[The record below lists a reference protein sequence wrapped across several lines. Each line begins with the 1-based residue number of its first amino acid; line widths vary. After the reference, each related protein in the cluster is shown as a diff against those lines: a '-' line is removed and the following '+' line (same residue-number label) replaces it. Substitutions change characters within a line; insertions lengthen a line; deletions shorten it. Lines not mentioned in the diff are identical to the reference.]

1 MRRIFCLTLLVV
13 ASVAVPMASD
23 DDRDPAD
30 PRVHEV
36 LGVVTKVSASSITV
50 RTRDVDRELI
60 LDKSTIVV
68 GRNRSETHGQHW
80 RYRLRRLGDYVQVG
94 DQAFVRYG
102 DDRSAL
108 RVTIAS
114 ENPQTTNP

>member
-1 MRRIFCLTLLVV
+1 MRRIFCLTLLIV
-13 ASVAVPMASD
+13 ASMAVPKASD
-23 DDRDPAD
+23 HYRDPAD
-30 PRVHEV
+30 PHVHEL

-60 LDKSTIVV
+60 LDRSTIVV
-68 GRNRSETHGQHW
+68 GRNRSETHTYHW
-80 RYRLRRLGDYVQVG
+80 RFRLRRLGDYVQVG
-94 DQAFVRYG
+94 DQAFVRYR